1 MSSTLPRHASIALVA
16 ALWLAG
22 CGGGLIDER
31 RERPQLREVF
41 PPPGM
46 EQPAPAGAREAP
58 GAAAPP
64 AAASAQVPDTTGAAA
79 EGREAAGEA
88 MTAMDAQPASPQVAD
103 DAPASTAA
111 LKAPSLEPEATLAQ
125 DTAAEPAAPAEIGTE
140 LELDREFRSAP
151 APTDDARP
159 LQADVPDTAPPET
172 SATEAGA
179 AQPAPLHVLVSTR
192 PALLVSIDG
201 QPAYGLVEG
210 TKLQRVLNTPAF
222 LLKGLSGNYY
232 LSVYDGFMR
241 ASKLSGP
248 WTVLPEPP
256 RVVQQAKAR
265 ALVDGE
271 ADVLAGRPEA
281 GSGQRPSLKQIV
293 PRILVSTRPAVL
305 VTIRGDPQY
314 EPVEGTRLSRV
325 VNTDARLFVH
335 RPEDRT
341 YLQVG
346 ERWYSAPSLEG
357 PWEQAAAAAL
367 PPGLEEAVGRSD

>member
-1 MSSTLPRHASIALVA
+1 
-16 ALWLAG
+16 
-22 CGGGLIDER
+22 
-31 RERPQLREVF
+31 
-41 PPPGM
+41 
-46 EQPAPAGAREAP
+46 
-58 GAAAPP
+58 
-64 AAASAQVPDTTGAAA
+64 
-79 EGREAAGEA
+79 
-88 MTAMDAQPASPQVAD
+88 
-103 DAPASTAA
+103 
-111 LKAPSLEPEATLAQ
+111 
-125 DTAAEPAAPAEIGTE
+125 
-140 LELDREFRSAP
+140 
-151 APTDDARP
+151 
-159 LQADVPDTAPPET
+159 
-172 SATEAGA
+172 
-179 AQPAPLHVLVSTR
+179 
-192 PALLVSIDG
+192 
-201 QPAYGLVEG
+201 VEG
-210 TKLQRVLNTPAF
+210 TKLQRVMNTPAF

-241 ASKLSGP
+241 ATKLSGP

-305 VTIRGDPQY
+305 VSIRGDPQY

-346 ERWYSAPSLEG
+346 ERWYSAPSLDG
-357 PWEQAAAAAL
+357 PWEEAASAAL
-367 PPGLEEAVGRSD
+367 PPGLEEAVGRND